1 MAPCSLRNMRVT
13 TDSAK
18 QDRAAQPVKT
28 DQVIVL
34 FGATGDLARRKLLPG
49 MFHLSQVG
57 LMPEGFRIIG
67 AARHP
72 IATEEFRQVG
82 RESVEGSGRK
92 PHGDGDFEEFAEA
105 LSFVG
110 VGDGF
115 APLGEA
121 VEAAKK
127 ELGGEV
133 DLLFYLSLPPKAA
146 AGTVEEI
153 GKLDL
158 GEDARVITEKPFG
171 TDLRSAHELN
181 ERLHSVFQENRI
193 YRIDHYLG
201 REAVENLLAPRFA
214 RRN

>member
-34 FGATGDLARRKLLPG
+34 FGATGDLAKRKLLPG

-72 IATEEFRQVG
+72 ISSDEFRDLA
-82 RESVEGSGRK
+82 RESVQGSGRK
-92 PHGDGDFEEFAEA
+92 SGADGA
-105 LSFVG
+105 LERFPKSPSLFG

-115 APLGEA
+115 GPLGEA
-121 VEAAKK
+121 IEAGQRVV
-127 ELGGEV
+127 GGGSG
-133 DLLFYLSLPPKAA
+133 LL
-146 AGTVEEI
+146 
-153 GKLDL
+153 
-158 GEDARVITEKPFG
+158 
-171 TDLRSAHELN
+171 
-181 ERLHSVFQENRI
+181 
-193 YRIDHYLG
+193 
-201 REAVENLLAPRFA
+201 
-214 RRN
+214 